1 MLGMT
6 TSQTPTPVR
15 YHVCAMGNALVDLEY
30 QLSEAELA
38 ALGVEKGLMTLLD
51 ANQRHDLVQRLHG
64 HSTRRTGGGSA
75 ANTVVALTQLGGQAH
90 YTCRVADD
98 ENGHFYAQD
107 LERLGVQAQLQTADP
122 AHEHTGTCL
131 VLVTPDAERTMC
143 TYLGATA
150 LLDEG
155 AVNAQAIAHSAVYYM
170 EGYLAASPTGC
181 AAALQG
187 RALALQSGVALALTL
202 SDINMLRFCR
212 QGIDA
217 MWGEGVDYLFC
228 NEAEALEATGQN
240 QLDAALATLAP
251 RARTLC
257 VTRGAA
263 GSVVLQNGQRHDVP
277 APRITPVDS
286 NGAGDMF
293 AGAFL
298 YAITHGASAARATSL
313 GNLTAAAV
321 VAQHG
326 NRLPTSLLIELRR
339 QWVGDLSVN

>member
-1 MLGMT
+1 MT
-6 TSQTPTPVR
+6 PSHNNASTPIR

-30 QLSEAELA
+30 QLSDAELT
-38 ALGVEKGLMTLLD
+38 ALEVDKGLMTLLD
-51 ANQRHDLVQRLHG
+51 DDQRHALVQRLHG

-90 YTCRVADD
+90 YTCRIADD
-98 ENGHFYAQD
+98 ENGHFYTQD
-107 LERLGVQAQLQTADP
+107 LKRLGVQAQLQIANP
-122 AHEHTGTCL
+122 AQEHTGTCL

-150 LLDEG
+150 LLDNG
-155 AVNAQAIAHSAVYYM
+155 AVNGQAIAQSAVYYM

-187 RALALQSGVALALTL
+187 RTLAVEAGVALALTL

-212 QGIDA
+212 ENINA
-217 MWGEGVDYLFC
+217 MWGERVDYLFC
-228 NEAEALEATGQN
+228 NENEAMEASGQT
-240 QLDAALATLAP
+240 DFEAALATLAP
-251 RARTLC
+251 RAHTLC
-257 VTRGAA
+257 ITRGAA
-263 GSVVLQNGQRHDVP
+263 GSVVLQQGQRHDVP
-277 APRITPVDS
+277 APRITAVDS

-298 YAITHGASAARATSL
+298 YAITHGASVVRAAEL

-321 VAQHG
+321 VTQHG
-326 NRLPTSLLIELRR
+326 NRLATDTLQNLQQRWLGS
-339 QWVGDLSVN
+339 QAN